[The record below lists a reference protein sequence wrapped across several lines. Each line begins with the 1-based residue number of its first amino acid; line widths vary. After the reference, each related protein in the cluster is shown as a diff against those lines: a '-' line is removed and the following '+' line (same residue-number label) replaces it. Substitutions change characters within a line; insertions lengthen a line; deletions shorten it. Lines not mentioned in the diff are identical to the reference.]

1 MSRWVT
7 RPGDSV
13 GVHASVK
20 YTDVLFAGSF
30 KFPTTKVARSV
41 QAAAAGG
48 GPTFD
53 TALGV
58 PSEGLPGG
66 ARWPRRDLGDGRG
79 RPCEEVTAGLC
90 PPGGGR
96 KSQGICDDGSA

>member
-48 GPTFD
+48 GPAFD

-58 PSEGLPGG
+58 PSEGLY
-66 ARWPRRDLGDGRG
+66 RVEHDGHG
-79 RPCEEVTAGLC
+79 VIWVTAGAD
-90 PPGGGR
+90 PV
-96 KSQGICDDGSA
+96 KK